1 VKYNNYN
8 TSVDSHD
15 LSNHF
20 SATFVKIIFD
30 SFKNNL
36 DDLLATSE
44 ATCHCHSGTFD
55 PATGHCDPP
64 ETCEACYAQSDIE
77 ALRTWSDDRIEGWF
91 EDVSPLSES
100 PAIVCKTFDDFVASM
115 KLILIEYNALPV
127 MVKHCLENQFLN
139 CVAEVE
145 TCLR

>member
-1 VKYNNYN
+1 MKYNNYN

-36 DDLLATSE
+36 DDLLSKSE
-44 ATCHCHSGTFD
+44 ATCRCHSGTFD
-55 PATGHCDPP
+55 SATGHCDPP

-77 ALRTWSDDRIEGWF
+77 ELRTWSDDRVEGWF
-91 EDVSPLSES
+91 EDVSPLSGS
-100 PAIVCKTFDDFVASM
+100 PTIVCKTFDDFVASM
-115 KLILIEYNALPV
+115 KLTMAEYVALPM
-127 MVKHCLENQFLN
+127 MVKVCLENQFIN
-139 CVAEVE
+139 CVADVE